1 MQKLQ
6 IIEAIEKMS
15 VLELNDLVKAIEE
28 KFGVTAAA
36 PTAVAGNTEAAAEAK
51 APTEVSV
58 LLKNAGTNK
67 IAVIKEV
74 CTITGLGL
82 MQGKQLVDKLP
93 AALKEKIKP
102 EEAEEIAKRLKDLGA
117 EVEVK

>member
-36 PTAVAGNTEAAAEAK
+36 PTAAAGNTEVAAEAK

-58 LLKNAGTNK
+58 LLKNAGANK

-102 EEAEEIAKRLKDLGA
+102 EEAEEIAKKLKDLGA